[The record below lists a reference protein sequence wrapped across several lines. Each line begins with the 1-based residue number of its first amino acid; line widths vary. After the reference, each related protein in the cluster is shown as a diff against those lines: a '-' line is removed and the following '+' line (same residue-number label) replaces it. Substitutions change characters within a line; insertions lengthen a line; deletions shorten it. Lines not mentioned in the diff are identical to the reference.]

1 METNNEYEII
11 YLAQEANE
19 AAQEFLVEK
28 YNYIIKI
35 IINKCLLNHNL
46 IINEYSELYAEG
58 MYALLQAILNYNFN
72 QRVKFSTFA
81 YLVIDRRIK
90 KYIAKLQSKSNYLI
104 NSSCSLDKLMFD
116 NNKVSVMDAIKD
128 LKNDPYTKMVNL
140 EKVQISSSIIK
151 KTLSKLEY
159 EVYLL
164 MLKGYDYNKIANILS
179 KNTKQI
185 DNTIQR
191 IKAKLKALKALELN

>member
-1 METNNEYEII
+1 MMETNNEYEII

-46 IINEYSELYAEG
+46 IINEYSELYAAG

-128 LKNDPYTKMVNL
+128 LKNDPYTKMINL

-191 IKAKLKALKALELN
+191 IKAKLKALKALEI

>member
-1 METNNEYEII
+1 
-11 YLAQEANE
+11 
-19 AAQEFLVEK
+19 
-28 YNYIIKI
+28 
-35 IINKCLLNHNL
+35 
-46 IINEYSELYAEG
+46 
-58 MYALLQAILNYNFN
+58 
-72 QRVKFSTFA
+72 
-81 YLVIDRRIK
+81 
-90 KYIAKLQSKSNYLI
+90 
-104 NSSCSLDKLMFD
+104 MFD

-128 LKNDPYTKMVNL
+128 LKNDPYTKMINL

-191 IKAKLKALKALELN
+191 IKAKLKALKALEI

>member
-104 NSSCSLDKLMFD
+104 NSSCSLDEFMFD

-191 IKAKLKALKALELN
+191 IKAKLKALKALEI

>member
-1 METNNEYEII
+1 MMETNNEYEII

-140 EKVQISSSIIK
+140 EKVQIYSSIIK

-191 IKAKLKALKALELN
+191 IKAKLKALKALEI

>member
-1 METNNEYEII
+1 
-11 YLAQEANE
+11 
-19 AAQEFLVEK
+19 
-28 YNYIIKI
+28 
-35 IINKCLLNHNL
+35 
-46 IINEYSELYAEG
+46 

-191 IKAKLKALKALELN
+191 IKAKLKALKALEI